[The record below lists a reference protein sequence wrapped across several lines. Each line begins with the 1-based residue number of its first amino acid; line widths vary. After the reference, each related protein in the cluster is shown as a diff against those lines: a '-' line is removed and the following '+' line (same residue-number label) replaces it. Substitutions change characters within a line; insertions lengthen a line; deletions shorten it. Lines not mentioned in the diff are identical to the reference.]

1 MVLLEFRVMIMTAV
15 ISASPV
21 ATHEIGNAV
30 EVGVDVGGLV
40 EHMNVG
46 QAVEHVGVDTGGSVE
61 HMGVDVGVMVGQVV
75 EHYLA
80 RCHLVVI
87 TSTPQPPLA
96 FTVLRRLSEG
106 MEAGVVVVE
115 AGSVFSQDQLVQ
127 DHLLQ
132 GLWSD
137 IRATCRGLVLDLT
150 DTNNTTTILRFLE
163 GAALWKKA
171 EARVVVV
178 GGRVGV
184 KDVLLHH
191 SLRNTVHV
199 HYLALHDLPLHDPP
213 RHSSNFRKI
222 FREEITESGGVWV
235 YRRCMYCN
243 NGEADARVI
252 NHWVLTPTLQDT
264 SHLFLDEETTLM
276 GHKLRVVAVNNFPYI
291 DFEFNVSDPGGII
304 TIKDS
309 IDKRLINT
317 FAAALNFTYEIRSE
331 PEQQWGLQV
340 NGAFTGMMGQLQR
353 EETDLCSKAGPSPER
368 LKVIEFLR
376 GYPSEQMTVISL
388 KPSLLPENL
397 SFIRPFTGELWLAV
411 LVSVVVWGVI
421 LWLLQRAWRWVTGG
435 NGVKFS
441 TAFMYCWAALV
452 VQSVPD
458 PPVSDSGRVLV
469 ISWLVFCLV
478 ITTGYSSS
486 LIAHITIQGKTK
498 PIETF
503 EDLGKLSNW
512 KWGTEPWQFNG
523 ISLEYFSN
531 HSNPIMQ
538 HIYKNM
544 ERVSMREALKKT
556 LQGHYSLITGTN
568 NIMITIASYYTDSHG
583 NTPFFISKKGVT
595 PMAAYGWGFRKGA
608 PFYARFHQ
616 LMSRLEDAGIIKYW
630 TEDVIARRV
639 RKNRAAAALNPQ
651 VNLENTHMGESEVV
665 VLGMQHMQGAF
676 YLLFLG
682 CFFAILILLWENL
695 TQRLLLTLVSLIAL
709 PDLRPRIMF

>member
-264 SHLFLDEETTLM
+264 SHLFLADEETTLM

-458 PPVSDSGRVLV
+458 PPVSDSGR
-469 ISWLVFCLV
+469 
-478 ITTGYSSS
+478 
-486 LIAHITIQGKTK
+486 
-498 PIETF
+498 
-503 EDLGKLSNW
+503 
-512 KWGTEPWQFNG
+512 
-523 ISLEYFSN
+523 
-531 HSNPIMQ
+531 
-538 HIYKNM
+538 
-544 ERVSMREALKKT
+544 RVSMREALKKT